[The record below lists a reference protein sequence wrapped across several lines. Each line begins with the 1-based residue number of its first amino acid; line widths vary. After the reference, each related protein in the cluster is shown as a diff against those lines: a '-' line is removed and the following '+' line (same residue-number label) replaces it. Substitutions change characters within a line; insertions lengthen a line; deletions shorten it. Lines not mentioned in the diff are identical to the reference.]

1 MASSSKPIIDHLNA
15 AAKELGAAYN
25 LATKANPMAA
35 DLPVFQA
42 IQKMQ
47 KDVGT
52 LMQQVSKVRGL

>member
-1 MASSSKPIIDHLNA
+1 MSSAKEITAHLNA
-15 AAKELGAAYN
+15 AAKELGSAYN
-25 LATKANPMAA
+25 LAIKANPMAA